1 MSMYHSKV
9 GTNKKGGRTEIIH
22 HTNNVD
28 HNEHEERKESE
39 WKKNGE
45 SEVLAE
51 ESKCIS
57 SGDDPSY
64 IEHVITGLCSSSNT

>member
-9 GTNKKGGRTEIIH
+9 GTNEKGGRTEIIH

-39 WKKNGE
+39 WKKKGE

-51 ESKCIS
+51 VNASAL
-57 SGDDPSY
+57 GMTP
-64 IEHVITGLCSSSNT
+64 VILSIL

>member
-9 GTNKKGGRTEIIH
+9 GTNKKGRRTEIIH

-39 WKKNGE
+39 WKKKGE

-51 ESKCIS
+51 VNASAL
-57 SGDDPSY
+57 GMTP
-64 IEHVITGLCSSSNT
+64 VILSIL

>member
-1 MSMYHSKV
+1 MLKRLDNHLFKYY
-9 GTNKKGGRTEIIH
+9 KGVIRGLTA
-22 HTNNVD
+22 
-28 HNEHEERKESE
+28 RKESE

-51 ESKCIS
+51 GSKCIS